1 MKSQI
6 DGQLRREQAKQQ
18 AGEMHPCQLQEPVG
32 RTAIPCQDF
41 EAHQEN
47 AVTIGSNVQKPAE
60 IERVSI
66 GYVLM
71 AIITCILNGFNISQ
85 RIFKIR
91 QTKDPKMK
99 SLLKRDLPWFSGA
112 LFQSSRSNSNI
123 IQTNFIILDIDHVD
137 KPEELK
143 AKAIE
148 QLHRSLKCAFR
159 SPGDGVKLLFG
170 LSQPIIDNSYKA
182 VFRYLSADAT
192 AKLGVTIDK
201 NASSRSQACF
211 LSYDPLLIMN
221 PRFVPLAVEEAA
233 AAIKTAESMAKA
245 EKRTPLT
252 STCNARAI
260 DPWEYENEIDL
271 ATELSKH
278 LIIQGYIE
286 YGDWV
291 KYGMALKAT
300 FGNAGRSLFL
310 MFADN
315 PYYNDSIEQLSMMW
329 DSFNNIHNLSFGSLL
344 FIAEKYGW

>member
-1 MKSQI
+1 MFDKF
-6 DGQLRREQAKQQ
+6 EQAKQQ
-18 AGEMHPCQLQEPVG
+18 AEEQHPSQLQKPVC
-32 RTAIPCQDF
+32 RAAILCQDF
-41 EAHQEN
+41 EAHQAN
-47 AVTIGSNVQKPAE
+47 AATIGSNVQKPAE

-71 AIITCILNGFNISQ
+71 AIITGFLNGINISH
-85 RIFKIR
+85 RICKIR
-91 QTKDPKMK
+91 QCQDPKLK
-99 SLLKRDLPWFSGA
+99 SSLKRELPWFSGA

-159 SPGDGVKLLFG
+159 SPGDGIKLLYAFCE
-170 LSQPIIDNSYKA
+170 PISLNSNFDAVYK
-182 VFRYLSADAT
+182 YLATDASE
-192 AKLGVTIDK
+192 KLGVKVDK

-211 LSYDPLLIMN
+211 FSYDPLLIMN
-221 PRFVPLAVEEAA
+221 PLFVPLEIEETLATVKA
-233 AAIKTAESMAKA
+233 AESMAKA
-245 EKRTPLT
+245 EKRTPLVPSPRLT
-252 STCNARAI
+252 GAVDTF
-260 DPWEYENEIDL
+260 DYENDFDL
-271 ATELSKH
+271 VTELCKH

-291 KYGMALKAT
+291 KFGMALKAT

-315 PYYNDSIEQLSMMW
+315 PYYNDSIEQLSKMW
-329 DSFNNIHNLSFGSLL
+329 DSFQNIHNLSFGSLL